1 METYINKIKLFTK
14 VYNKF
19 KSIENEKDLKKNK
32 LTLADYDIL
41 FDVLQELNKCDSV
54 WCLSENL
61 ADWCKKQ
68 GLFVTPPISS
78 AESSYSCVNYS
89 ISIIEQDK

>member
-1 METYINKIKLFTK
+1 MSELTKRVKILNKAYTEFQ
-14 VYNKF
+14 
-19 KSIENEKDLKKNK
+19 SIENKKDLKKNG
-32 LTLADYDIL
+32 LTLNDYHIL

-54 WCLSENL
+54 WCLSENV

-68 GLFVTPPISS
+68 GLFVTPPFSS

>member
-1 METYINKIKLFTK
+1 MSELTKRVKILNKAYTEFQ
-14 VYNKF
+14 
-19 KSIENEKDLKKNK
+19 SIENKKDLKKNG
-32 LTLADYDIL
+32 LTLSDYHKL

-54 WCLSENL
+54 WCLSENV

-78 AESSYSCVNYS
+78 AESLYSCVNYS

>member
-1 METYINKIKLFTK
+1 MSELTKRVKILNKAYTEFQ
-14 VYNKF
+14 
-19 KSIENEKDLKKNK
+19 SIENEKDLKKNG
-32 LTLADYDIL
+32 LTLNDYHIL

-54 WCLSENL
+54 WCLSENV